1 MSEAVNSSVM
11 GIHLHLVIELGLLL
25 RVVGKQFSLWGNF
38 KCSCL
43 LVFYLPAHLN
53 FEQMSPDPYF
63 AGRDVLQS
71 GIFDISLVFFLATN
85 KRRGKHV
92 SLLVT
97 LTA

>member
-1 MSEAVNSSVM
+1 MSETVHSSVM
-11 GIHLHLVIELGLLL
+11 GIHLVIELGLLL

-43 LVFYLPAHLN
+43 FVFYLCAHLN

-71 GIFDISLVFFLATN
+71 GIFDISLVFFLPLN
-85 KRRGKHV
+85 KGE
-92 SLLVT
+92 
-97 LTA
+97 

>member
-1 MSEAVNSSVM
+1 MSETVHSSVM
-11 GIHLHLVIELGLLL
+11 GIHLVIELGLLL

-43 LVFYLPAHLN
+43 LVFYLCAHLN

-71 GIFDISLVFFLATN
+71 GIFDISLVFFLPTN

-97 LTA
+97 LRA